1 MSNPIEVI
9 RQRRAALRAA
19 EAEEFRER
27 AEANR
32 KESARTSFR
41 AAGGTDDL
49 YFEQLYPS
57 LRRRLIDDE
66 ILEGMKKKA

>member
-1 MSNPIEVI
+1 MSNPIDII
-9 RQRRAALRAA
+9 RQQRAALRAA

-32 KESARTSFR
+32 KERARAAFR
-41 AAGGTDDL
+41 AGGGTDDL

-57 LRRRLIDDE
+57 LRQRLVDDE
-66 ILEGMKKKA
+66 ILEGMKEKA